1 MPLSRLIDAARRL
14 LGRTV
19 EVEMATSGGLRPDTL
34 NLENHVVVAG
44 YGQVGKT
51 VCAMLENRSVPY
63 VCVDRDPSVVSAAR
77 RAGRP
82 VFLGDVAEAEI
93 LAAAGCGWATMLV
106 LAVDD
111 PAATERVVTT
121 VQRRYPELA
130 MQARVV
136 DIEQNGALRELG
148 VVQCSPP
155 LVEFGLLMGSNVLRV
170 LGEHEFDVMELAERI
185 RRSNYALLRGRRV
198 ANRR

>member
-1 MPLSRLIDAARRL
+1 
-14 LGRTV
+14 
-19 EVEMATSGGLRPDTL
+19 
-34 NLENHVVVAG
+34 
-44 YGQVGKT
+44 
-51 VCAMLENRSVPY
+51 
-63 VCVDRDPSVVSAAR
+63 
-77 RAGRP
+77 
-82 VFLGDVAEAEI
+82 
-93 LAAAGCGWATMLV
+93 MLV

-111 PAATERVVTT
+111 PAATQRVVTT

-148 VVQCSPP
+148 VVQCAPP

-170 LGEHEFDVMELAERI
+170 LSEHEFDVMGLAERI
-185 RRSNYALLRGRRV
+185 RQNNYALLRGKRM